1 MSAWSGILGG
11 IARAAGRRPRR
22 AALLLA
28 AAMPGLWLGVNWGYH
43 VWRQPAEL
51 PGLLAPALVKT
62 PRQTWASYAAHF
74 RAYSTTIVS
83 PELLAA
89 LAHAESGGSPLA
101 RPAWRWR
108 WSWHPF
114 EVYAPASSATGLYQI
129 TDATFEE
136 ARRFCVRQGRVVEPG
151 PWHDL
156 GGCWFNGLRSRLLP
170 GHAVELAAAHL
181 DVSVRQ
187 LLAERGRRHA
197 TPGQLEALAAVVHLC
212 GRQRG
217 ADLVRRGFQLAG
229 GESCGSHDLR
239 RYVSRV
245 RALQQ
250 FYARLAAVE
259 RRGPVAGLTPP
270 GLPG

>member
-1 MSAWSGILGG
+1 VA
-11 IARAAGRRPRR
+11 
-22 AALLLA
+22 
-28 AAMPGLWLGVNWGYH
+28 
-43 VWRQPAEL
+43 RQPAEL

-74 RAYSTTIVS
+74 RAYSTAIVT

-114 EVYAPASSATGLYQI
+114 EVYGPASSATGLYQI
-129 TDATFEE
+129 TDATFDE
-136 ARRFCVRQGRVVEPG
+136 ARRFCVRQSRVVESG

-181 DVSVRQ
+181 DVSVRGV
-187 LLAERGRRHA
+187 LAEHGRRRA
-197 TPGQLEALAAVVHLC
+197 TRGQLETLAAVVHLC

-217 ADLVRRGFQLAG
+217 ADLARRGMQLAG

-239 RYVSRV
+239 QYVTRV

-250 FYARLAAVE
+250 FYARLAAAE
-259 RRGPVAGLTPP
+259 RRGPVAAHASPAAPARPP
-270 GLPG
+270 A